1 MYSLPPVP
9 LCREMAVLVPR
20 RLRSQLAFQLQ
31 GHPAG
36 PSLSWE
42 TVSECHGHNLLSV
55 TCTLLS
61 KLASKL
67 QPCFGDS
74 VNLSGPPVLGLHSH
88 SAFRSL
94 HTPTHLLTHS
104 HILPNTLIHTLSHT
118 HTLTTHPLTHTHS
131 HSYTLT
137 HTHASRNNSTNS
149 FLFSLRKVQIFRVG
163 SIFVTTNDNLSNL
176 NIFADM
182 SRKKKVGLLRPK
194 C

>member
-94 HTPTHLLTHS
+94 HTPTHLLTHTLSYSHTHS
-104 HILPNTLIHTLSHT
+104 HILSNTLIHTLSHT
-118 HTLTTHPLTHTHS
+118 LPHNSPSHTHSLTQLHTHTHS
-131 HSYTLT
+131 CLE
-137 HTHASRNNSTNS
+137 
-149 FLFSLRKVQIFRVG
+149 K
-163 SIFVTTNDNLSNL
+163 
-176 NIFADM
+176 
-182 SRKKKVGLLRPK
+182 
-194 C
+194 